1 MIGSNLSFDYTTAVL
16 GGFSD
21 YFQLRYELQMEQNK
35 FEPISL
41 EQPEIVLNLVK
52 KNGSLLDLTGYV
64 QDDSGVTDIIIF
76 RGEDKVLYQ
85 GETGLND
92 KIPFALESELEEKN
106 NPFYILTKDNQGL
119 VSSQYLHY
127 WNEEE

>member
-1 MIGSNLSFDYTTAVL
+1 MSSKWKKKTFD
-16 GGFSD
+16 
-21 YFQLRYELQMEQNK
+21 
-35 FEPISL
+35 PISL
-41 EQPEIVLNLVK
+41 EQPESVLNLLK
-52 KNGSLLDLTGYV
+52 KERLIIGPYGYV

-92 KIPFALESELEEKN
+92 KIPFALECELEEKN

-127 WNEEE
+127 WNEGE